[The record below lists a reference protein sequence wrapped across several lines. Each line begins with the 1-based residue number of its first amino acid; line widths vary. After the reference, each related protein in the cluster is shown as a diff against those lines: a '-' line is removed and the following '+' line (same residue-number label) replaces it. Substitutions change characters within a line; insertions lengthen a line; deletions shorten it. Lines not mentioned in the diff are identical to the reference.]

1 MKISATKNISNKDK
15 NELLSGLK
23 KYNFNFVNS
32 DVWHDMG
39 FFVHNDSGEL
49 YGGLIG
55 KRKGDWFCIDFLWV
69 AEGMRGKKLG
79 SEIMIAAEIR
89 MRNEGCSYLQVDTF
103 SFQALPF
110 YEKLGFKLNNTID
123 NFPHEGMKRYYLIK
137 QL

>member
-23 KYNFNFVNS
+23 NITLILLILMYGMIWV
-32 DVWHDMG
+32 
-39 FFVHNDSGEL
+39 FVHNDSGEL